1 VLLYRQELRALGDA
15 AGRVGRR
22 AAPVVHQRVRDAAAG
37 QRHRRLVG
45 GAHAPEPAR
54 GAGGE
59 QPPDAGARRADHA
72 ADAGDR
78 FAPRTDAELQRAKA
92 AADAANQAKSRYIS
106 TLSHEL
112 RTPLNSVIGY
122 AQLLDD
128 DPALP
133 AHRRQ
138 AVSVIRRGG
147 EHLLSLIEGTL
158 DLARIESGKVSLAMT
173 TMHFREAIDQLA
185 DLFELQAGAKGLRFR
200 REFDAACRNGC
211 APTSAACA
219 RS

>member
-1 VLLYRQELRALGDA
+1 MFALLL
-15 AGRVGRR
+15 
-22 AAPVVHQRVRDAAAG
+22 
-37 QRHRRLVG
+37 LVG
-45 GAHAPEPAR
+45 GIVGWWAVLTRQSRHVAQEESNRQTQAL
-54 GAGGE
+54 GE
-59 QPPDAGARRADHA
+59 QTVLLTREIDSHR
-72 ADAGDR
+72 
-78 FAPRTDAELQRAKA
+78 RTDAELQRAKA

-158 DLARIESGKVSLAMT
+158 DLARIEGGKVSLAIDARCT
-173 TMHFREAIDQLA
+173 SARRCDQLA
-185 DLFELQAGAKGLRFR
+185 RHVRAAGRAPR
-200 REFDAACRNGC
+200 ACASCASSTPRCRTRC
-211 APTSAACA
+211 APTSAGCA